1 MVCKLRN
8 GYDDITAL
16 SMSEEESSLMK
27 HTHLFAVLCFSV
39 STLLWG
45 QVSVPISNWYSI
57 GLENQRVS
65 CIVSD
70 DTSAILAGTDNGVAV
85 RFAGK
90 WFRANGVSM
99 PVSAMV
105 RISSAKVI
113 AAMGNGSKSD
123 GLYIGTK
130 IRGEPYFEFALLC
143 YITEPQALTVTGTR
157 RDTVYA
163 GTKDALYRCVLTDVS
178 TDVKAQPEIIKIPP
192 YAFGVEMPFCNA
204 IEVMSG
210 LLFAGGCDRSPN
222 PGPGHILVNGKDS
235 MIILRQMN
243 VSAMTT
249 ATGVIVRPQSVSNPA
264 TLAIG
269 TVDSGIF
276 IYRNIQIAESPVRD
290 WTRFDSPK
298 KEPVRHI
305 LPIPLAVVP
314 AETVSPGIGNDVFLV
329 AVPSGVFLGRNG
341 NWTAVGTIPARP
353 GFLAIYGNIY
363 SSYLAGTENGVF
375 RYGPLAT
382 GIQQAAGKA
391 PPSAISLGKDDRGLV
406 IALTRADRIAISMHD
421 LAGRLIWRAADKYM
435 KAGGNRVALPM
446 NYGHNPFIVSISGTN
461 GAFSRMTYFG
471 K

>member
-1 MVCKLRN
+1 ML
-8 GYDDITAL
+8 D
-16 SMSEEESSLMK
+16 EESSLMK
-27 HTHLFAVLCFSV
+27 HTHLSVFLCFAVSA
-39 STLLWG
+39 LLWG
-45 QVSVPISNWYSI
+45 QVSVPISNWYSL
-57 GLENQRVS
+57 GLEDQKVS

-70 DTSAILAGTDNGVAV
+70 DTSTILAGTDNGVAV

-192 YAFGVEMPFCNA
+192 YAFGVEMPSCNA

-222 PGPGHILVNGKDS
+222 PGPGHVLVNGKDS
-235 MIILRQMN
+235 MMILRQMN
-243 VSAMTT
+243 VSAMAA

-269 TVDSGIF
+269 TNDSGIF
-276 IYRNIQIAESPVRD
+276 IYRYIQIAESPVRD

-298 KEPVRHI
+298 NEPVRHI
-305 LPIPLAVVP
+305 LPIPLVVVP
-314 AETVSPGIGNDVFLV
+314 TETVSPGIGDDVFLI
-329 AVPSGVFLGRNG
+329 AAPSGVFLGRNG
-341 NWTAVGTIPARP
+341 NWTAVGAIPARP
-353 GFLAIYGNIY
+353 GYLAMYGNSY
-363 SSYLAGTENGVF
+363 DSYLAGTEKGVF

-382 GIQQAAGKA
+382 GLQQTAGKA
-391 PPSAISLGKDDRGLV
+391 FPAAISVGKGDRGLV
-406 IALTRADRIAISMHD
+406 IILNREDRITIRLHD
-421 LAGRLIWRAADKYM
+421 LTGRLVWKTDGMCM
-435 KAGGNRVALPM
+435 KAGVNSVDLPM

-461 GAFSRMTYFG
+461 GAVGCLRIFG